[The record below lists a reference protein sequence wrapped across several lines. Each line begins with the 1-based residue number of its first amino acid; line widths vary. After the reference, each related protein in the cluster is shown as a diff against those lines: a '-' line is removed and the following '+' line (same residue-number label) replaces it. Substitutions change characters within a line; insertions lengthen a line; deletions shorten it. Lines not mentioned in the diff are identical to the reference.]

1 MKKRA
6 GNIFSRVLTVLIVF
20 LVAICMILFF
30 KIITN
35 EDVSIGGIRFY
46 YVATESMYPTI
57 KPHAMMVVKE
67 TDPEKLQEGDVIS
80 FVSRDPAIYG
90 QVNTHRIYAITEDNG
105 QLAFVTKGDN
115 NPVPDSLL
123 VYPDEIKGKVIAHT
137 PPMKGL
143 TSVLSFAGTRMGFFI
158 VILLPLMLVAA
169 MFFGSFVKEFQNSLR
184 QETAELERLRQEQ
197 LKAQS
202 DSMSVSDTMTQ
213 NGQQIAGAQQ
223 SFDMQIWKDA
233 ESNTSEAGQSEN
245 NDSDETAFHM
255 EGEQVQMAPD
265 AIPQELAAVILEQYF
280 GKSLGEITEEDIVV
294 KLNSMDS
301 ADALPYTMAEVPT
314 EKIQE
319 QTAADTAPDITETV
333 TVSETEK
340 GNAETV
346 IAAETQPDTE
356 TKIED
361 KPETGKETTDGNE

>member
-197 LKAQS
+197 LKAQQTG
-202 DSMSVSDTMTQ
+202 SMSAADVMTQ

-223 SFDMQIWKDA
+223 SSNMQIQKS
-233 ESNTSEAGQSEN
+233 EECNTTEDGQSGN
-245 NDSDETAFHM
+245 SDSSETAFYM

-265 AIPQELAAVILEQYF
+265 AIPQEFAAVILEQYF
-280 GKSLGEITEEDIVV
+280 GKSLGEITEEDIVA
-294 KLNSMDS
+294 KLNSMDQ
-301 ADALPYTMAEVPT
+301 V
-314 EKIQE
+314 
-319 QTAADTAPDITETV
+319 
-333 TVSETEK
+333 
-340 GNAETV
+340 
-346 IAAETQPDTE
+346 DTE
-356 TKIED
+356 E
-361 KPETGKETTDGNE
+361 PETGKETTDGNE